1 MTKGQAHVQ
10 TGKAV
15 KSRVK
20 VDPHFRTLRALAQ
33 DVRLGLWIHV
43 CALLK
48 HLSSLLL
55 RIIDAA
61 ILHAHNTDRLRFLSY
76 NSTVHL
82 SVWAVLIY

>member
-33 DVRLGLWIHV
+33 DVRLGLSIHV
-43 CALLK
+43 CALGGAFLISRK
-48 HLSSLLL
+48 VGGQGLPGLWEGGESKKQKTK
-55 RIIDAA
+55 
-61 ILHAHNTDRLRFLSY
+61 NTGGASPP
-76 NSTVHL
+76 NASP
-82 SVWAVLIY
+82 

>member
-48 HLSSLLL
+48 HLSSLLP
-55 RIIDAA
+55 RIIPAVE
-61 ILHAHNTDRLRFLSY
+61 
-76 NSTVHL
+76 VHR
-82 SVWAVLIY
+82 AVLCLANSLLAGLFALAKA